1 MQARKRSRGG
11 TKCLYVNM
19 KREPCQ
25 TVPRTGFF
33 CAKHKN
39 STQAKGHI
47 QTKKRKTEQVVLG
60 ADRRQYVEHKPSE
73 ILLHGDILLHFI
85 PLNLVKTIEHYSV
98 RPETICYSNHGAFV
112 ALKPSSSVVTWGD
125 ARYGGDS
132 SSVQAELKQGVDT
145 IFSTTRAFAVD

>member
-11 TKCLYVNM
+11 TKCLYVDM

-60 ADRRQYVEHKPSE
+60 ADRRQYKPSE
-73 ILLHGDILLHFI
+73 ILPHFI
-85 PLNLVKTIEHYSV
+85 PLNLVKAIEHYSV
-98 RPETICYSNHGAFV
+98 RPATICYSNNVAFV
-112 ALKPSSSVVTWGD
+112 ALKPSSSVVTWGND
-125 ARYGGDS
+125 ESGGDS
-132 SSVQAELKQGVDT
+132 SSVQAELNV
-145 IFSTTRAFAVD
+145 TTHW